1 MTTMSMLTTLSPTDV
16 SDAIKAAGGA
26 VTAIEQGGITY
37 LTSASHGISFQILWG
52 NAIEPSRYADLTLS
66 CPLRVQGGTL
76 PEGLIADWHRS
87 RRFARLAQHGDFV
100 VLEMDVIA
108 AGGISVEHLVTQIRL
123 WMQMMGEFFVYLRN
137 YRNEPDAQAA
147 AASDAGA
154 AQLAEAVTQ

>member
-1 MTTMSMLTTLSPTDV
+1 MSMLTTLSPNDV

-26 VTAIEQGGITY
+26 VNAIEQGGITY

-76 PEGLIADWHRS
+76 PEGLVADWHRS
-87 RRFARLAQHGDFV
+87 RRFARVAQHGDFV

-108 AGGISVEHLVTQIRL
+108 AGGISAEHLATQIRL

-137 YRNEPDAQAA
+137 YRNAPAAQAA
-147 AASDAGA
+147 ESDGGL
-154 AQLAEAVTQ
+154 AQPNEALAQ

>member
-1 MTTMSMLTTLSPTDV
+1 MTTMSMLTTLSPNDV

-26 VTAIEQGGITY
+26 VNAIEQGGITY

-52 NAIEPSRYADLTLS
+52 NAIEPGHYADLTLS

-108 AGGISVEHLVTQIRL
+108 AGGISTEHLITQIRL

-137 YRNEPDAQAA
+137 YRDEPVTQAAPDAGVVQPT
-147 AASDAGA
+147 
-154 AQLAEAVTQ
+154 EAVTQ

>member
-26 VTAIEQGGITY
+26 VTAIEQGGITH

-52 NAIEPSRYADLTLS
+52 NAIEPDHYADFTLS

-76 PEGLIADWHRS
+76 PDGLIADWHRS

-108 AGGISVEHLVTQIRL
+108 AGGISNEHLAMQIRL

-137 YRNEPDAQAA
+137 YRDEPEAQAV
-147 AASDAGA
+147 ASDVNA
-154 AQLAEAVTQ
+154 AQSTEAVAQ

>member
-1 MTTMSMLTTLSPTDV
+1 MSMLTTLSPTDV

-52 NAIEPSRYADLTLS
+52 NAIEPGHYADLTLS

-76 PEGLIADWHRS
+76 PDGLIADWHRS

-100 VLEMDVIA
+100 VLEMDVVA
-108 AGGISVEHLVTQIRL
+108 AGGISTEHLATQIRL

-137 YRNEPDAQAA
+137 YRDQPATQAA
-147 AASDAGA
+147 AALDAGVA
-154 AQLAEAVTQ
+154 RPAEAVTQ